1 MVRVVVRDMN
11 ENIFL
16 ESELSEN
23 VTILDLKKQLV
34 ISYRKENTPG
44 HTYPGIGTN
53 LEKEALRFR
62 VFYNKKAITE
72 DVPVSAFG
80 SKSQVCLHL
89 EMNEFLDAQRVAE
102 DGTQAEAS
110 VEKSGVSYREC
121 DDTEASDCEARIK
134 VAVNRKSIV
143 KRNGKTY
150 LVVHRSTRPRILKD
164 IKRVLSIFQ
173 KELFLKLSVILCLI
187 ALNNIEVAVILTIIL
202 TLRSL
207 NSTRIKVDRRF
218 EGVVRPLCKMV
229 LLFFYTMFVMSEDY
243 NNLSI
248 V

>member
-23 VTILDLKKQLV
+23 VTILDLKRQLV
-34 ISYRKENTPG
+34 ISYRKENTPR
-44 HTYPGIGTN
+44 HTYPGISTN
-53 LEKEALRFR
+53 LDREALRFR

-72 DVPVSAFG
+72 DVPVSTFV

-89 EMNEFLDAQRVAE
+89 EMEEFLDAQRVAE
-102 DGTQAEAS
+102 NGIRAS
-110 VEKSGVSYREC
+110 VYIENINVSYRKC
-121 DDTEASDCEARIK
+121 DNKVGDREEKIR
-134 VAVNRKSIV
+134 VAVNRKSIL

-150 LVVHRSTRPRILKD
+150 LVVYRSTRPRILKD

-207 NSTRIKVDRRF
+207 NLTHIKVDRRF
-218 EGVVRPLCKMV
+218 EGVVRPLCKM
-229 LLFFYTMFVMSEDY
+229 LFLFFYTMFVMSEDY
-243 NNLSI
+243 NNLWI

>member
-1 MVRVVVRDMN
+1 MVKVVVRDMN

-16 ESELSEN
+16 ESELSEH

-34 ISYRKENTPG
+34 ISYRKESTPG
-44 HTYPGIGTN
+44 NTYPGISTN

-72 DVPVSAFG
+72 DAPVSAFV

-89 EMNEFLDAQRVAE
+89 EMNEFLDAQRVAD
-102 DGTQAEAS
+102 DGTKVEFYM
-110 VEKSGVSYREC
+110 EKSSVSHRKC
-121 DDTEASDCEARIK
+121 DDKDNDDEKKIK

-150 LVVHRSTRPRILKD
+150 LVVHRSTRPRIFRD

-207 NSTRIKVDRRF
+207 NSTRIKVNRRF

-229 LLFFYTMFVMSEDY
+229 FLFFYTMFVMSEDY
-243 NNLSI
+243 NNLWI